1 MSSRALLVGCGVAA
15 LIIGGGS
22 VWYLFRSPSAEM
34 VVARSPEEILQGWQE
49 GVRGV
54 VRRYP
59 GELTAMQARDELL
72 GLTVPAQHRSVHL
85 GLVLALE
92 AAIQQRS
99 DAQQRWIQATE
110 AFQGL

>member
-22 VWYLFRSPSAEM
+22 VWYVSRSPSAEM
-34 VVARSPEEILQGWQE
+34 VVARSPEEILRGWQE
-49 GVRGV
+49 GVREV
-54 VRRYP
+54 IRRYP
-59 GELTAMQARDELL
+59 NERSAMQARDELL
-72 GLTVPAQHRSVHL
+72 ALTVPAQHRSVHL

-92 AAIQQRS
+92 AALQQRS